1 MWTIKFPDGMPAVT
15 PYTTPLER
23 ISNTC
28 RNFKEAEKKTLNVDL
43 RDTSRLQL
51 SLTKFD
57 SVRLFIAKTD
67 KNSSQ
72 TRNRN
77 RLTLNQLISPDAKTK
92 VKVVSDVFPSLFTW

>member
-15 PYTTPLER
+15 PYSTPLER

-28 RNFKEAEKKTLNVDL
+28 RNFKEEEKKTLNVDL

-57 SVRLFIAKTD
+57 SVRLCVAKSD
-67 KNSSQ
+67 KNNTYS
-72 TRNRN
+72 RDRN
-77 RLTLNQLISPDAKTK
+77 RLTLN
-92 VKVVSDVFPSLFTW
+92 

>member
-15 PYTTPLER
+15 PYSTPLER

-28 RNFKEAEKKTLNVDL
+28 RNFKEEEKKTLNVDL

-57 SVRLFIAKTD
+57 SVRLCFAKTD
-67 KNSSQ
+67 KNNTYS
-72 TRNRN
+72 RDRN
-77 RLTLNQLISPDAKTK
+77 RLTLN
-92 VKVVSDVFPSLFTW
+92 